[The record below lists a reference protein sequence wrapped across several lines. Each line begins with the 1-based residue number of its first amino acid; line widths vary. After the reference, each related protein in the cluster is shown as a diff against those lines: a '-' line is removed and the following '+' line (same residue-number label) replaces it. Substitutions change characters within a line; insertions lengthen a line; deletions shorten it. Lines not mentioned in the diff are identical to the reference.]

1 MSPSLLPRSNG
12 LIPFVAPT
20 QSLQTTIR
28 ITVKLLD
35 SQGELFPLQSPLLG
49 ESWLVSFPL
58 LINMLKFGR
67 SSYLI
72 WDPIGGGKLKSV
84 SDYLLFQFADRDDR
98 INWTTTWFWCYPK
111 TDIYLAGNSCVW
123 CIISQSPA
131 FQEREIYILLQFPN
145 PRVQRNSHKVY
156 WLSGVCGHSN
166 KHTPG
171 SIPEVQCAFKDLM
184 IHESCRS
191 HYVSHFAAFFIVVG
205 AKTSV
210 AESVGYVLF
219 HLGCLCDELEI
230 NYVLITHYK

>member
-1 MSPSLLPRSNG
+1 M
-12 LIPFVAPT
+12 

-72 WDPIGGGKLKSV
+72 WDPIGGWKRQEIIFLLNLPIETTALKRP
-84 SDYLLFQFADRDDR
+84 L
-98 INWTTTWFWCYPK
+98 TTKSCEQHYHSGPNDAF
-111 TDIYLAGNSCVW
+111 NS
-123 CIISQSPA
+123 IISQSPE
-131 FQEREIYILLQFPN
+131 FQEGESKRYCSPD
-145 PRVQRNSHKVY
+145 PRVRRSTQKLTKTNAY

-171 SIPEVQCAFKDLM
+171 HIPEVQCAFKDLM
-184 IHESCRS
+184 IHEICNS

-210 AESVGYVLF
+210 AESRMAF
-219 HLGCLCDELEI
+219 AS
-230 NYVLITHYK
+230 